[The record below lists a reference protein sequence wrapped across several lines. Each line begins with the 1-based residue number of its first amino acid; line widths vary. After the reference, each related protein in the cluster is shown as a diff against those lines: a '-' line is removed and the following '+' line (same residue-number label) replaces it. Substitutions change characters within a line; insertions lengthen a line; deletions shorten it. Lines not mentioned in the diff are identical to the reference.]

1 QQTICPRRRACWQ
14 SGRAGS
20 LPAACWDTSWQWHET
35 SPGSLCPDSPPNV
48 EIEVVMDDCSAGEST
63 ALLAVLVRKL
73 NTDISS
79 ILPVHPVVRLAF
91 LDTFASG
98 NKRPARNAW
107 TFLVQFIARG
117 RQSLQ
122 LL

>member
-1 QQTICPRRRACWQ
+1 MSECSSTERGKIVPRVEEPKRKCCLITPLEKCRPMRVC
-14 SGRAGS
+14 
-20 LPAACWDTSWQWHET
+20 
-35 SPGSLCPDSPPNV
+35 NV

-63 ALLAVLVRKL
+63 ALLAVFVRKL

-79 ILPVHPVVRLAF
+79 ILLVHPVVRLAF